1 MCIRDSN
8 RRNRL
13 SKPQKRYKNNNEVN
27 IIIPA
32 RNEEKRL
39 PHLLQTLNQQQ
50 DIAKIIVM
58 DDGSTDQTVAI
69 AQNFGKTVYQTHN
82 DTNGLWYGKSHAC
95 YQGAKHAK
103 TSLLMFIDADVSLTI
118 SYSIETILETYQ
130 LQHNRGLLSIQ
141 PYHQTY
147 RFYESLSEIFNLM
160 TVVGMNGFSSLARH
174 NHQKMAFGLVT
185 LMNRE
190 DYFATQGHQNARN
203 SIIEGFA

>member
-1 MCIRDSN
+1 M
-8 RRNRL
+8 
-13 SKPQKRYKNNNEVN
+13 
-27 IIIPA
+27 
-32 RNEEKRL
+32 
-39 PHLLQTLNQQQ
+39 
-50 DIAKIIVM
+50 
-58 DDGSTDQTVAI
+58 
-69 AQNFGKTVYQTHN
+69 
-82 DTNGLWYGKSHAC
+82 
-95 YQGAKHAK
+95 
-103 TSLLMFIDADVSLTI
+103 
-118 SYSIETILETYQ
+118 
-130 LQHNRGLLSIQ
+130 LSIQ